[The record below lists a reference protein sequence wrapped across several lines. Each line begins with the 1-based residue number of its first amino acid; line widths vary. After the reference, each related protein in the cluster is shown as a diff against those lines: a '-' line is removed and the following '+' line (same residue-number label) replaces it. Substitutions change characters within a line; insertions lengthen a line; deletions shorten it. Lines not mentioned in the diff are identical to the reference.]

1 LNNIILSLKGHR
13 LSTPSCQKKSVAK
26 ISSQLSRRET
36 YAAEEKNIV
45 MMTTI
50 STNFHISQSSQTFSL
65 VERVCGESQGKGFSR
80 VAAIDLIN

>member
-1 LNNIILSLKGHR
+1 M
-13 LSTPSCQKKSVAK
+13 AA
-26 ISSQLSRRET
+26 QLRRREA

-50 STNFHISQSSQTFSL
+50 STNFHISQSSQAFSL

-80 VAAIDLIN
+80 VAAIHLIN